1 MDENKIEIKVNFKGR
16 KRKNKG
22 FENKNKKFDNKGM
35 FLISFFILA
44 LFVTFSLLYIKYED
58 EIKNEFFPNLNEN
71 VEIYQNYIVKEK

>member
-1 MDENKIEIKVNFKGR
+1 MDEDKIEIKVNFKGR

-22 FENKNKKFDNKGM
+22 FENKNKKCDNKGM

-58 EIKNEFFPNLNEN
+58 EIKNEFFPSLNEN

>member
-1 MDENKIEIKVNFKGR
+1 MDENKVEIKVNFKGR

-22 FENKNKKFDNKGM
+22 FENKKFDNKGM

-58 EIKNEFFPNLNEN
+58 EIKNEFFPSLNDN
-71 VEIYQNYIVKEK
+71 VEIYQNYIVK